1 MSEYSITQEQIDG
14 LLNEVSIED
23 RIQNQFA
30 KIKNKISRMLYG
42 AASRDLMR
50 TKKEL
55 GDFMKSLEKNRPFSV
70 EFIATFKAEFNNFS
84 REILQGTQDYALF
97 EHLVKLEN
105 MIGAMF
111 YKVEQEKRRYPRF
124 PLTIDLLLTAG
135 GITHT
140 LFGVDISSVGISFY
154 APLELTVG
162 RRYSIHTPEPY
173 NEELMVDVL
182 RAAPVEPEHLN
193 IWRTA
198 CVFPNLL
205 TWERIRDIIVGTM
218 ENQE

>member
-1 MSEYSITQEQIDG
+1 MSEYSITQDQIDD
-14 LLNEVSIED
+14 LLSEVSIED

-30 KIKNKISRMLYG
+30 KIKNKISRMLHG

-55 GDFMKSLEKNRPFSV
+55 GNFMKSLEKNRPFSMD
-70 EFIATFKAEFNNFS
+70 FINTFKAEYNSFS
-84 REILQGTQDYALF
+84 REILQNTQDYALF
-97 EHLVKLEN
+97 EHLVRLEN

-124 PLTIDLLLTAG
+124 PLTIDLLLTVG
-135 GITHT
+135 GRTHS
-140 LFGVDISSVGISFY
+140 LFGADISSVGISFY
-154 APLELTVG
+154 APVELSVG
-162 RRYSIHTPEPY
+162 RRYTICTPEPY
-173 NEELMVDVL
+173 NEQLMVDAL
-182 RAAPVEPEHLN
+182 RVAPLEPVKLN

-218 ENQE
+218 ENQV